1 MLKLLEVYTMMI
13 SIMYKNK
20 EDDYGQ
26 QDEVTVSNPSGFHIR
41 PAGVLVKAAE
51 HCSSKVEIIYEYNI
65 INARSL
71 LNILAASIPCGSQIE
86 LRCTGPN
93 EKEDLDAMEEALKH
107 LE

>member
-1 MLKLLEVYTMMI
+1 MVSRM
-13 SIMYKNK
+13 
-20 EDDYGQ
+20 
-26 QDEVTVSNPSGFHIR
+26 VTVSNPSGFHIR
-41 PAGVLVKAAE
+41 PAGE

>member
-1 MLKLLEVYTMMI
+1 MLKLLEAYTMMI

-26 QDEVTVSNPSGFHIR
+26 QNGNRIESVRISYQTGR
-41 PAGVLVKAAE
+41 CTRKGAE

>member
-1 MLKLLEVYTMMI
+1 MVSRM
-13 SIMYKNK
+13 
-20 EDDYGQ
+20 
-26 QDEVTVSNPSGFHIR
+26 VTVSNPSGFHIR

-93 EKEDLDAMEEALKH
+93 EKEDLDSMEEALKH